1 MIMTARG
8 RTLKTVAG
16 AMAGAG
22 LVASAFSAFSHLRYR
37 RSALATLSE
46 YGIRT
51 MSLMSP
57 RISFTD
63 RIARMASLPEPRR
76 DMAFPIWS
84 RLFYDVERREGD
96 GMPVY
101 YARPHSPSDTVVI
114 YIHGGG
120 YIATASLGQA
130 LLIDDLA
137 RATGAEFVV
146 PLYPLAPHHTWEE
159 AHRLVLDLCLRTL
172 EENPGKRVI
181 LMGDSA
187 GGGLAVV
194 VALSLAEQGAHQP
207 EELILLSPWVDITHV
222 NPDIANYVDV
232 DPLMAPEPLTIMG
245 KTWAGDTPTTDWH
258 LSPINGDLSVLH
270 RVTTFVGSRELFL
283 PDNALLHDRLVKAGV
298 TSTLHVGENLNHV
311 YPMVPS
317 PEGRR
322 ARREIARIVSGRAP
336 A

>member
-101 YARPHSPSDTVVI
+101 YARPHSPSDTVVV

-311 YPMVPS
+311 YPMFPS

-322 ARREIARIVSGRAP
+322 ARREIARIISGRALT
-336 A
+336 